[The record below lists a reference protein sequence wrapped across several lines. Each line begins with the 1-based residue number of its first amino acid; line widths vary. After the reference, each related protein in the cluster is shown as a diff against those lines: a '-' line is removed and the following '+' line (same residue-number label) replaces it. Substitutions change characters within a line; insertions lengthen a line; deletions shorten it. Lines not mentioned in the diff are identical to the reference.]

1 MSKERSSW
9 KLERQKT
16 ERLDREAKER
26 KANIQ
31 MARLHASAL
40 HGFQVLHATTAPQ
53 GEDGEEEERR
63 RLITHL
69 DTLLAPPATP
79 RGSSSSSPTVPTAAE
94 LLARQLILIELKSG
108 EANHRQVLLLTTED
122 DDQMVLKTCA
132 TDSWG
137 DVYLEHLTGTIA
149 RRLGVSVP
157 LVHATRHANALS
169 MCIERLQGSGFL
181 VSHPSESLQPSLW
194 AAPHL
199 STPFTYI
206 MAAAK
211 GKTLLELKAHERRR
225 LVPQLVLPAI
235 GRLIALDALVNNW
248 DRWPVHTLW
257 QKNREYVGKSEDEL
271 RRAFRPLR
279 GSEDFE
285 ECEGEEEEEA
295 ELQEPMLPE
304 DLLRSCGCNLGNV
317 LFHPQSSAV
326 VSIDTCVI
334 TGAPNDYPNKL
345 LALIEE
351 VVRAQEANAECDGL
365 RVTRAVLTAALR
377 LDDATRPGGSCSLLE
392 QSALLQLGFLE
403 GIEKAAQRL
412 GPKELGGLIKR
423 TRAHAELRGEEE
435 ASPLPLL
442 PMSAADGLT
451 RQLEEARKLVER
463 TVAACATRQER
474 VRACLLESSGSAA
487 ADVRVSIQP
496 TSVRVGIA

>member
-1 MSKERSSW
+1 M
-9 KLERQKT
+9 
-16 ERLDREAKER
+16 
-26 KANIQ
+26 
-31 MARLHASAL
+31 
-40 HGFQVLHATTAPQ
+40 
-53 GEDGEEEERR
+53 
-63 RLITHL
+63 
-69 DTLLAPPATP
+69 
-79 RGSSSSSPTVPTAAE
+79 
-94 LLARQLILIELKSG
+94 
-108 EANHRQVLLLTTED
+108 
-122 DDQMVLKTCA
+122 
-132 TDSWG
+132 
-137 DVYLEHLTGTIA
+137 
-149 RRLGVSVP
+149 
-157 LVHATRHANALS
+157 
-169 MCIERLQGSGFL
+169 
-181 VSHPSESLQPSLW
+181 
-194 AAPHL
+194 
-199 STPFTYI
+199 
-206 MAAAK
+206 
-211 GKTLLELKAHERRR
+211 
-225 LVPQLVLPAI
+225 
-235 GRLIALDALVNNW
+235 
-248 DRWPVHTLW
+248 
-257 QKNREYVGKSEDEL
+257 GKSEDEL

-304 DLLRSCGCNLGNV
+304 DLLRLCGCNLGNV

-435 ASPLPLL
+435 ASPLL

-474 VRACLLESSGSAA
+474 VRALPAGEQRLRCSRCQGVDSANEREGGDSVEGVFTAIHSIHAPRAPRSPALHVHSLSPTGSTRKVPNSVARINSPHGERAYITLTVLLLLPPPLFSSGRGSLRRHIRRRIRPFARPARPHSRAA
-487 ADVRVSIQP
+487 AGSARSP
-496 TSVRVGIA
+496 